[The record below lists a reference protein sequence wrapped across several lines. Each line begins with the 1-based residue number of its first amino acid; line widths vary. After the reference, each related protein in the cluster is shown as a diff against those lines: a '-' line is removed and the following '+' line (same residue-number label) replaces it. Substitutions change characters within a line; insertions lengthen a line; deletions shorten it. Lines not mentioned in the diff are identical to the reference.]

1 MSERPHAIP
10 ERLGRYEIV
19 ERLSAG
25 GMGEVF
31 VARYVGPGGFVKP
44 VALKRIH
51 PHLAED
57 EQFIHML
64 HDEANVA
71 AAVKHPNIVVT
82 IDVGFEA
89 GNHFVVMDFVSGDPL
104 SRLVR
109 EMKRT
114 HGVMPPWAV
123 AWVGA
128 QVAGALHAAHEA
140 RSLSGEPLEIIHRD
154 VSLQNVMLS
163 DAGHPMLFDFGV
175 AKARQRLVQT
185 THGELKGKLAYM
197 APEILRGQPADR
209 TVDVFSLGVVLYELL
224 TGVAPF
230 QRGNDLD
237 TITAL
242 QSAPIPPPS
251 QLRPIDPSLDAI
263 VLAAMAR
270 DRRYRY
276 ATAAQLE
283 QALRAWARSTN
294 APHEAGPVA
303 AWLAATFPERLAQRK
318 ELLARVADRSRPPA
332 TRAAPAQPVSSPALQ
347 GGWGTTPGPRSLP
360 TIDITLVTD
369 PGEQTGPTLLKN
381 LETPTGG
388 SQVTAFGVTRV
399 AGAGAPRS
407 TRAVALA
414 VGAVGVVFGGV
425 AAFFIARGTPAPAAP
440 ALSSATAAESA
451 TAPVETSAPTPSA
464 TAHAPTASAPTAS
477 APTAS
482 APTASAEPPAAAT
495 AAPPRPAPRPVV
507 ARPAPAEPAARN
519 KGRGPIV
526 RDYQ

>member
-1 MSERPHAIP
+1 MSERSHAMP

-109 EMKRT
+109 EMKRREL
-114 HGVMPPWAV
+114 VMPPWAV

-128 QVAGALHAAHEA
+128 QVAAALHAAHEA
-140 RSLSGEPLEIIHRD
+140 RSLSGEALEIIHRD

-175 AKARQRLVQT
+175 AKAKQRLVQT

-224 TGVAPF
+224 TSVAPF
-230 QRGNDLD
+230 QRSNDLD

-242 QSAPIPPPS
+242 QSATITPPS
-251 QLRPIDPSLDAI
+251 QLRLIDPALDTI

-276 ATAAQLE
+276 PTAAHLE
-283 QALRAWARSTN
+283 QALRAWARATN

-318 ELLARVADRSRPPA
+318 ELLARVADRSRAPGPRPSTPP
-332 TRAAPAQPVSSPALQ
+332 QPISSPALQ
-347 GGWGTTPGPRSLP
+347 GGWGTASYPTPTPA
-360 TIDITLVTD
+360 IDITLTTD
-369 PGEQTGPTLLKN
+369 PGSDTAPTLFKST
-381 LETPTGG
+381 ETPASG
-388 SQVTAFGVTRV
+388 SQAFGVTRV

-414 VGAVGVVFGGV
+414 VGAVGMLFGGLAV
-425 AAFFIARGTPAPAAP
+425 FFLARGTPAPALPAAAASASASAP
-440 ALSSATAAESA
+440 
-451 TAPVETSAPTPSA
+451 APVETAAPTP
-464 TAHAPTASAPTAS
+464 PPVASVP
-477 APTAS
+477 
-482 APTASAEPPAAAT
+482 AEPTAT
-495 AAPPRPAPRPVV
+495 AAPRPSPAA
-507 ARPAPAEPAARN
+507 ARPPPEPAARA
-519 KGRGPIV
+519 KTRGPIV